1 MTLDGVDTDKVV
13 GQIDAVV
20 VKRRSGTPR
29 TRKVHQLV
37 GAGTSEVFGVHNSS
51 LVNLLRGVSE
61 RIFFVDYGQ
70 GLQPPLEASEA
81 EFKAAIG
88 PAERFLKRAHHVG
101 KFTTEQFINCYRGDA
116 RKVRR
121 YTEAA
126 KSVAITPV
134 SGRDARVMSFVK
146 AEKCNFSAKAD
157 PAPRI
162 ISPRDPRYN
171 IELGRF
177 IKPLEGVLYKRLN
190 EMCGGVTVMKGL
202 NAKQVGM
209 AIADAWS
216 SFGDPVAVPCDAKRF
231 DQHTRQQALEFEQRV
246 YLAHF
251 CGGDRYDLNRLLKM
265 QLHSKC
271 VGYTPE
277 GVVKFDFNIRASGDM
292 NTGLGTCVIAC
303 SAVYSY
309 FKPLGVRFRLI
320 DNGDDCVIIV
330 EKRDLGAV
338 AGFHDH
344 CLKLGYY
351 MVMEEP
357 VYDIEKIDFCQSSP
371 VWDGDSY
378 RMVRKFPTSFSKDMI
393 SLLPLKTLSD
403 WKRWANDVGNSGMA
417 LNAGIPVA
425 QAMYSCLNRSGCGT
439 FGAHPWL
446 VDSGASILAK
456 GLEANPLPISERSR
470 FSFWLA
476 FGISPAEQVTIEAV
490 YNQSL
495 FTFSDDLSGYTLEF
509 TQQPTHTHYNT
520 IL

>member
-1 MTLDGVDTDKVV
+1 MVLDGVDTDVRV
-13 GQIDAVV
+13 GHIDGVV
-20 VKRRSGTPR
+20 VKHRSGVPR
-29 TRKVHQLV
+29 RRKVYQLV
-37 GAGTSEVFGVHNSS
+37 GAGTSDVFGVHNSS

-61 RIFFVDYGQ
+61 RIFHVDYGN
-70 GLQPPLEASEA
+70 GLQHPLEASEA

-88 PAERFLKRAHHVG
+88 PAERFLKRAHQVG
-101 KFTTEQFINCYRGDA
+101 KFTTEQFIDCYRGDA

-121 YTEAA
+121 YVDAA
-126 KSVAITPV
+126 KSVAVTPV

-146 AEKCNFSAKAD
+146 AEKCNFTAKTD

-202 NAKQVGM
+202 NAKQVGV
-209 AIADAWS
+209 AISEAWS
-216 SFGDPVAVPCDAKRF
+216 TFGDPVAIPCDAKRF

-265 QLHSKC
+265 QLKSKC

-320 DNGDDCVIIV
+320 DNGDDCVIIL
-330 EKRDLGAV
+330 EKGDLAHID
-338 AGFHDH
+338 GFHAH
-344 CLKLGYY
+344 CLRLGYF

-357 VYDIEKIDFCQSSP
+357 VYDIEKIEFCQSSP

-378 RMVRKFPTSFSKDMI
+378 RMVRKYPTSFSKDMI
-393 SLLPLKTLSD
+393 SLLPLKTLQD
-403 WKRWANDVGNSGMA
+403 WRRWSNDVGNSGLA
-417 LNAGIPVA
+417 LNSGIPIA
-425 QAMYSCLNRSGCGT
+425 QAMYGCLRRSGHGS

-446 VDSGASILAK
+446 VDTGASILAK
-456 GLEANPLPISERSR
+456 GLEASEIAISERSR
-470 FSFWLA
+470 YSFWLA
-476 FGISPAEQVTIEAV
+476 FGISPAEQVSIEEA
-490 YNQSL
+490 YDQSI
-495 FTFSDDLSGYTLEF
+495 FTFSDDLSGYSLEF
-509 TQQPTHTHYNT
+509 TRKPTHTLYNT
-520 IL
+520 TL